1 MGIGTFCF
9 NATASVRTS
18 SLRFLHNYPLANTYL
33 TTTFKEKDAAKAL
46 GARWDAGQGKWYVPD
61 GIELTPFS
69 KWLPPGSSPIF
80 ASTSTEL
87 SSYQTGGTELSVP
100 LKKGVSLSQL
110 LAGVSQ
116 AVAQAY
122 KAGVWTM
129 VEVVEL
135 RANGGHVFMG
145 VSERDAHGAVLAKT
159 SAVIW
164 QSTANT
170 ILPEFERATGAQL
183 APGIK
188 LLVRAR
194 PVFKPLHGFTLEI
207 DAIDSEY
214 TLGDLEARKREIRER
229 LQAEGVFASN
239 KQLPPP
245 WDFNAVLVV
254 APAGGAGLG
263 DFQAEANR
271 LEQFGIC
278 RFTYAYSRFQ
288 GEGAAKEVC
297 DALQRALAAWAAT
310 TAHQP
315 DAVVIIRGGGA
326 VNDMAWLNDYDLAR
340 FICDLP
346 IPVLTGIG
354 HERDSTVLDEVANI
368 RFDTPSKVIAGI
380 EQVIAKR
387 AAEAKAN
394 YQQVS
399 NLAARAV
406 QSVKAKTET
415 LDMTVRGE
423 ALRHL
428 AQGKQA
434 TAGLLSAIRVDA
446 MQAVRSAS
454 EQSRETLQGVKT
466 EAMLQL
472 ADAKRSVPSFWGQI
486 TLGAKH
492 AIRIASAERDA
503 LIGDVL
509 ERAQRDAMRAR
520 QATEDAL
527 GSVSTSARLLVR
539 EGATRSEA
547 LMREIAG
554 QGPEKTLNRGFAI
567 VRNQVGVPL
576 TRATHANDGAEIEIQ
591 FQDGRVAATTRKHL

>member
-1 MGIGTFCF
+1 M
-9 NATASVRTS
+9 AK
-18 SLRFLHNYPLANTYL
+18 TYL
-33 TTTFKEKDAAKAL
+33 TVSFNEKDAAKSL
-46 GARWDAGQGKWYVPD
+46 GAKWDAVQRQWYVPD
-61 GIELTPFS
+61 GRELAPFS
-69 KWLPPGSSPIF
+69 AWLSAGS
-80 ASTSTEL
+80 ATGVVSTSTDLAAL
-87 SSYQTGGTELSVP
+87 STVGTELTVA
-100 LKKGVSLSQL
+100 KRGISLSQL

-122 KAGVWTM
+122 RAGVWTM

-135 RANGGHVFMG
+135 RINGGHVFIG
-145 VSERDAHGAVLAKT
+145 VSERDRHGAVLAKT

-194 PVFKPLHGFTLEI
+194 PVFKAQHGFSLEI

-229 LQAEGVFASN
+229 LQAEGVYSAN
-239 KQLPPP
+239 KQLLAP

-254 APAGGAGLG
+254 APEGGAGLG

-271 LEQFGIC
+271 LENFGIC

-288 GEGAAKEVC
+288 GEGAAKEIGIVLQL
-297 DALQRALAAWAAT
+297 ALGAWDST
-310 TAHQP
+310 TADQP

-394 YQQVS
+394 YVQVS

-406 QSVKAKTET
+406 QSVKAMAGT
-415 LDMTVRGE
+415 LEMTVRAE

-428 AQGKQA
+428 AQGKQS
-434 TAGLLSAIRVDA
+434 TAELLSDIRLEA
-446 MQAVRSAS
+446 MHAVRSAS
-454 EQSRETLQGVKT
+454 EQSRETLQMVKT
-466 EAMLQL
+466 ETMVQL
-472 ADAKRSVPSFWGQI
+472 ADAKRDVPSFWSQI
-486 TLGAKH
+486 TLGTRH
-492 AIRIASAERDA
+492 ALRTASAEGDA
-503 LIGDVL
+503 LIGGVL
-509 ERAQRDAMRAR
+509 ERAQRNASRAK

-527 GSVSTSARLLVR
+527 VGAALRPGCWFGKVR
-539 EGATRSEA
+539 
-547 LMREIAG
+547 
-554 QGPEKTLNRGFAI
+554 
-567 VRNQVGVPL
+567 
-576 TRATHANDGAEIEIQ
+576 
-591 FQDGRVAATTRKHL
+591 